1 MNNNLDF
8 LEILDEFP
16 SGIIIIKKP
25 TDNISIGN
33 SKNKTINSNINSNYS
48 IYYSNMYISKIFPKT
63 FLLENN
69 NTSSLYRLEN
79 EENYKLLENFFIE
92 CSHFKL
98 FNIDKNNLSDK
109 TLKDD
114 ILKSN
119 ENVITETYINE
130 YYMILV
136 KIKKINEFIL
146 ININDYIEQKEMLNK
161 KLIKSIEFDY
171 FNTVN
176 HEIKNPINF
185 LYNFD
190 FENNNYRTAIF
201 LLKNCLKRFI
211 LISKIMFDKNLNNFM
226 FSVLNLNYLFFKVFK
241 KYKLLFDYKK
251 IVFKNKNY
259 DDKTNKNDNK
269 SNNNNSDDDNS
280 NSNNKE
286 SNKNDINNNNE
297 NNMFDFLN
305 DFFFKCDEFYFKNLI
320 KNLFYYFYLL
330 LPEKS
335 EVYLQ
340 HQYNFDNNINDYN
353 KKLILI
359 FYYENFGKNYTSFKS
374 LNFNNNNEFLNIEL
388 NDTVKSLDF
397 SKNIINDICQILNIN
412 IFFNNINDNNNSNEN
427 LYKNYIQNDHI
438 TEILVMEINNVIYNK
453 NNILFDKKKYDFV
466 KNEIDCAG
474 INGKII
480 KKLNNNIEFKF
491 TNYMENLP
499 SSNNLKTISE
509 INYNTNDN
517 KIYNKSKFCD
527 NNKETKNNNNINYL
541 STDNNISNSNNN
553 LFNNNNYKDNNVI
566 IVNYFSENSNKND
579 KNNNSLSNNCD
590 NDNNQNRLF
599 QIIKNSSH
607 NSNNSVSSFNNS
619 INSYN
624 NSINNKIFESR
635 NHTNVNNNNNTNINN
650 NNNNNSN
657 YKKINTINTFK
668 NFGKLVNNLKEPII
682 NNLKIQKKYDNKR
695 LAINFQRINTVIL
708 RKKKLTKTRS
718 LDLKY
723 LTNKTKSQYSNYN
736 NIKNNYNL
744 INSNIT
750 NNKKNSYYPNLKN
763 NSKKISSNFFSSFYN
778 SKKKSKENSISNISS
793 VDTKKKLIKNIL
805 VVDDEEYN
813 QKTLKNLLKKS
824 FKLNCEIDIAINGED
839 CLEKLKEKR
848 YYMIFMDL
856 YMPVMNGVEAM
867 KNIQNNLNGKDNYKV
882 IVVSAHS
889 YESVKN
895 ELKDINIIN
904 KFVQKPLNKKKLE
917 EILNEFYY

>member
-1 MNNNLDF
+1 MNNNIDF

-25 TDNISIGN
+25 SENILIN
-33 SKNKTINSNINSNYS
+33 NNKNKTINSTVNTNYS

-63 FLLENN
+63 FLIDNN
-69 NTSSLYRLEN
+69 NASLYRLDI

-98 FNIDKNNLSDK
+98 FNINKNNLSEK
-109 TLKDD
+109 TLRDD
-114 ILKSN
+114 ILKN
-119 ENVITETYINE
+119 KENIITETYINE

-190 FENNNYRTAIF
+190 LENNNYRTAIF

-226 FSVLNLNYLFFKVFK
+226 FSVLNLNYLFFKVYK

-251 IVFKNKNY
+251 IQFKNNNNNI
-259 DDKTNKNDNK
+259 DNSNNDSYNNNT
-269 SNNNNSDDDNS
+269 NNNNSNIL
-280 NSNNKE
+280 E
-286 SNKNDINNNNE
+286 NNNNE
-297 NNMFDFLN
+297 NMFDFLN

-335 EVYLQ
+335 NIYLEYK
-340 HQYNFDNNINDYN
+340 YNLDDTSINEYN

-359 FYYENFGKNYTSFKS
+359 FYYENLGNQYNSLKS
-374 LNFNNNNEFLNIEL
+374 LNNININNNFLKIEL

-397 SKNIINDICQILNIN
+397 SKNIINDICEILNIN
-412 IFFNNINDNNNSNEN
+412 IIFNNINNNSDINNDKN
-427 LYKNYIQNDHI
+427 LYSKSSFDDNKK
-438 TEILVMEINNVIYNK
+438 EILVMEINNVIYNK

-466 KNEIDCAG
+466 KNEIDCSG

-491 TNYMENLP
+491 SNYIENLP
-499 SSNNLKTISE
+499 SSSIMNTIND
-509 INYNTNDN
+509 INYNTNE
-517 KIYNKSKFCD
+517 KKVYNKSKFCD
-527 NNKETKNNNNINYL
+527 NNKEIKNNNNINFL
-541 STDNNISNSNNN
+541 STNDNNINNSNNN

-566 IVNYFSENSNKND
+566 IVNYFTENSKKD
-579 KNNNSLSNNCD
+579 DNNNFTD
-590 NDNNQNRLF
+590 NIDDDNNQQNKIF
-599 QIIKNSSH
+599 KIFNNNSH

-624 NSINNKIFESR
+624 NNNSFFNQNIESR
-635 NHTNVNNNNNTNINN
+635 NHNSIINNNNNNINN
-650 NNNNNSN
+650 NNNNNNNNNFN

-668 NFGKLVNNLKEPII
+668 NFGKLVNNLKEPIL
-682 NNLKIQKKYDNKR
+682 NNIKTQKKFDEKKILNNFKR
-695 LAINFQRINTVIL
+695 FNTVIL
-708 RKKKLTKTRS
+708 KKKKLTKTRS
-718 LDLKY
+718 LELNY
-723 LTNKTKSQYSNYN
+723 FSNKSKLQYYNKKNINKNAYN
-736 NIKNNYNL
+736 NNNF
-744 INSNIT
+744 INSNII
-750 NNKKNSYYPNLKN
+750 NNKKNSYYPNLKVSN
-763 NSKKISSNFFSSFYN
+763 KISSNFFSNYYN
-778 SKKKSKENSISNISS
+778 IKKKNKEINASS
-793 VDTKKKLIKNIL
+793 TIGDLKKKTIKNIL

-839 CLEKLKEKR
+839 CLQKLKEKN

-867 KNIQNNLNGKDNYKV
+867 KNIQNNLNGKDHYKV

-895 ELKDINIIN
+895 ELKEINIIN